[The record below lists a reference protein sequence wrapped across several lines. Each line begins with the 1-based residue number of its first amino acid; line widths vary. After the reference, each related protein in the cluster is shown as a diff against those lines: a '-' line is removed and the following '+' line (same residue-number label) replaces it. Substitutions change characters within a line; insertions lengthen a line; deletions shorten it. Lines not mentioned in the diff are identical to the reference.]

1 MRFLTLSFFL
11 LTGVM
16 ALAQP
21 ADCDDRQIYVSLQE
35 VHANCDS
42 IVLEAY
48 PVGNP
53 DLQWYVNG
61 VKSPGDTAKL
71 FSLSGPTDGFTIGLT
86 ASDEMSCRLTEYLI
100 VIDGGCPVENCANGI
115 DDDGNGLTDLND
127 TEGCD
132 CREPPE
138 QRDANLF
145 PNPGFEQRRDL
156 PECRTCYSAGQ
167 AFPCVSDWMPG
178 NSSTTIEHVLRCFA
192 TSIRSRF
199 IPYVAEGSNFSVIG
213 GFAAY
218 DSLDF
223 ISMESALV
231 PLLEPTVPGERYR
244 LVFEADIVGGSIIEL
259 EERVSGELFQYLSWY
274 TSPVL
279 DSFPYRFNTAGE
291 VAFGNEWTNWTV
303 LDSVALEVDENYGFQ
318 RFSVEFTAPPEPI
331 RAMVFAGARDQ
342 PSRRILV
349 ELAGDY
355 EVYWVLDNVQ
365 LQRIRPPLIDLGDID
380 ATVSVST
387 LDINTSGGNCETGL
401 LLSVP
406 LMAGSTYQ
414 WYRNGVALIGATE
427 PTFSI
432 LPESLDGSLH
442 QVRVTYRGSCKT
454 SEPVPARKQEPFEV
468 SFEIDSLR
476 CGADTNGSIAVNIFP
491 PEAIFSLEWRD
502 DSGNPLGSNPLLR
515 DIPPGNYSL
524 TITDELGCT
533 YPYTFTL
540 SAPPPLE
547 GTLSAE
553 NLDCNSRDGF
563 APLFLTL
570 EGGTPPYTYHY
581 GSEVEPAPRPF
592 RRPPGSYQM
601 RIVDDIGC
609 EVITNTSIITELN
622 PFNLEIRSQVNSLSL
637 GHSLSVGLQSNRDV
651 GNASIEWSPAE
662 WSSCQNCPTS
672 RITPTVSGPLG
683 VVVTDT
689 DGCVREDSLAITVI
703 PDRPVYIPNAVS
715 PNGDGINDV
724 FRVYPGR
731 SVEAVISLA
740 IYDRWGSLVF
750 SGDRNNNFWAPEST
764 ASNGVYIYR
773 ARVRFIDGKIEEY
786 SGSVTLVR

>member
-1 MRFLTLSFFL
+1 
-11 LTGVM
+11 M

-35 VHANCDS
+35 VHADCDS

-61 VKSPGDTAKL
+61 VESQGDTAKI
-71 FSLSGPTDGFTIGLT
+71 FSLSGPADGFTIGLT
-86 ASDEMSCRLTEYLI
+86 ASDGTNCRLTEYLI
-100 VIDGGCPVENCANGI
+100 VIDDGCPVEDCTNGI
-115 DDDGNGLTDLND
+115 DDDGNGLIDLND

-132 CREPPE
+132 CGEPPE

-167 AFPCVSDWMPG
+167 AFPCVANWMPG

-199 IPYVAEGSNFSVIG
+199 IPYVADGSNFSVIG

-218 DSLDF
+218 DSLNF

-231 PLLEPTVPGERYR
+231 PLLEPTIPGERYR

-259 EERVSGELFQYLSWY
+259 EERVSGELFQYLNWY
-274 TSPVL
+274 TSPML

-318 RFSVEFTAPPEPI
+318 RFSIEFVAPPEPI

-365 LQRIRPPLIDLGDID
+365 LQRIRPPLVDLDDID
-380 ATVSVST
+380 ATVSISV
-387 LDINTSGGNCETGL
+387 LPVNTNGGDCETGL

-406 LMAGSTYQ
+406 RVAGSTYQ
-414 WYRNGVALIGATE
+414 WYRNGVALSGATE
-427 PTFSI
+427 STFSI
-432 LPESLDGSLH
+432 PPEGLDGSLH
-442 QVRVTYRGSCKT
+442 QVRIVSQGTCKT

-476 CGADTNGSIAVNIFP
+476 CGAATNGSIAVDISP
-491 PEAIFSLEWRD
+491 PDVTFSLEWRD
-502 DSGNPLGSNPLLR
+502 GSGNPLGSNSQLQNLSA
-515 DIPPGNYSL
+515 GNYSL

-533 YPYTFTL
+533 YPYAFSL
-540 SAPPPLE
+540 LAPPALQAS
-547 GTLSAE
+547 LLAE
-553 NLDCNSRDGF
+553 DLDCNSSDGL
-563 APLFLTL
+563 APLTISVT
-570 EGGTPPYTYHY
+570 GGTPPYNYFY
-581 GSEVEPAPRPF
+581 GSESLPAPQPL
-592 RRPPGSYQM
+592 RRPPGSYQV
-601 RIVDDIGC
+601 RVVDDIGC
-609 EVITNTSIITELN
+609 EYLTNVATVNELN
-622 PFNLEIRSQVNSLSL
+622 PFSLEIRSQLNSLSL
-637 GHSLSVGLQSNRDV
+637 GQSVSVGVQSNRDL
-651 GNASIEWSPAE
+651 GNASIEWSPAG

-672 RITPTVSGPLG
+672 RLTPTASGMLR
-683 VVVTDT
+683 VVVTDA
-689 DGCVREDSLAITVI
+689 DGCVRQDSLAITLI
-703 PDRPVYIPNAVS
+703 PDRPVYIPNAIS
-715 PNGDGINDV
+715 PNGDGVNDV

-731 SVEAVISLA
+731 SAEAVITLA
-740 IYDRWGSLVF
+740 IYDRWGNLVF
-750 SGDRNNNFWAPEST
+750 SGDRNNNFWSPEST
-764 ASNGVYIYR
+764 AENGVYTYL
-773 ARVRFIDGKIEEY
+773 ARVRFIDGKMEEY
-786 SGSVTLVR
+786 SGSVTLIR